1 MYTAIR
7 GILFPNEINMAEML
21 LKLKTENILIGDGFT
36 KEGQF
41 PFINEMDLKTFKTNR
56 LYTSKSTTVKRILD
70 VLDAK
75 KVIFW

>member
-1 MYTAIR
+1 
-7 GILFPNEINMAEML
+7 MAL
-21 LKLKTENILIGDGFT
+21 P

-56 LYTSKSTTVKRILD
+56 LYTSKSTTVKERIQD

-75 KVIFW
+75 KEIFW